1 MDGFSESRLESLYK
15 DFRPL
20 QELNHE
26 GYIANIN
33 SWRKYLI
40 DTDFGNPNGM
50 IFECGS
56 TFLQS
61 LSRGKLGVPKSI
73 DVVIDSLV
81 QEEYLIPFESFDNG
95 EMYTEELPRLFRWL
109 GISGKSW
116 KRYRS
121 RKNEE
126 RLYLKEVKLIKRSV
140 VESRYEDINEE
151 IKKNILEQVSGITD
165 IIFPTFEFYEI
176 TNFKKYLKDEQ
187 DEFLVMLRY
196 LEVYKHVII
205 REGATIKI
213 VNHQV
218 LALLNTSPT
227 VITEN
232 DRSIAEL
239 KAGIINI
246 NRQVKKIEVDIEGY
260 VKKMHGSAFQS
271 LSRESQKQYL
281 KAKRL
286 SELYLTKLL
295 TYLNTLLSLKKQ
307 LDVCSTNNLLFNAL
321 NTSKETL
328 KVMND
333 YVGSA
338 EKVEELL
345 KDVEE
350 EKIRADKIS
359 EVLASNDESEE
370 NIISDEQLERELN
383 KMEEDMKEQGVVST
397 LNGDNASTEKLSKEL
412 EKLKISTKDENKIST
427 KDDNKIQSEKKEK
440 ALEGVLN

>member
-1 MDGFSESRLESLYK
+1 M
-15 DFRPL
+15 
-20 QELNHE
+20 
-26 GYIANIN
+26 
-33 SWRKYLI
+33 
-40 DTDFGNPNGM
+40 
-50 IFECGS
+50 C
-56 TFLQS
+56 
-61 LSRGKLGVPKSI
+61 
-73 DVVIDSLV
+73 
-81 QEEYLIPFESFDNG
+81 
-95 EMYTEELPRLFRWL
+95 
-109 GISGKSW
+109 
-116 KRYRS
+116 
-121 RKNEE
+121 
-126 RLYLKEVKLIKRSV
+126 
-140 VESRYEDINEE
+140 
-151 IKKNILEQVSGITD
+151 
-165 IIFPTFEFYEI
+165 
-176 TNFKKYLKDEQ
+176 
-187 DEFLVMLRY
+187 
-196 LEVYKHVII
+196 I
-205 REGATIKI
+205 R
-213 VNHQV
+213 
-218 LALLNTSPT
+218 
-227 VITEN
+227 
-232 DRSIAEL
+232 DR
-239 KAGIINI
+239 
-246 NRQVKKIEVDIEGY
+246 
-260 VKKMHGSAFQS
+260 
-271 LSRESQKQYL
+271 
-281 KAKRL
+281 
-286 SELYLTKLL
+286 LL

>member
-1 MDGFSESRLESLYK
+1 MFVNAAYAVSYTHLDVYK
-15 DFRPL
+15 R
-20 QELNHE
+20 Q
-26 GYIANIN
+26 
-33 SWRKYLI
+33 
-40 DTDFGNPNGM
+40 
-50 IFECGS
+50 
-56 TFLQS
+56 
-61 LSRGKLGVPKSI
+61 
-73 DVVIDSLV
+73 
-81 QEEYLIPFESFDNG
+81 
-95 EMYTEELPRLFRWL
+95 WL

-246 NRQVKKIEVDIEGY
+246 RCV
-260 VKKMHGSAFQS
+260 
-271 LSRESQKQYL
+271 
-281 KAKRL
+281 
-286 SELYLTKLL
+286 
-295 TYLNTLLSLKKQ
+295 
-307 LDVCSTNNLLFNAL
+307 
-321 NTSKETL
+321 
-328 KVMND
+328 
-333 YVGSA
+333 
-338 EKVEELL
+338 
-345 KDVEE
+345 
-350 EKIRADKIS
+350 
-359 EVLASNDESEE
+359 
-370 NIISDEQLERELN
+370 
-383 KMEEDMKEQGVVST
+383 
-397 LNGDNASTEKLSKEL
+397 
-412 EKLKISTKDENKIST
+412 
-427 KDDNKIQSEKKEK
+427 
-440 ALEGVLN
+440 